1 MTDPSHETL
10 LWPRKDQTIA
20 WTVTLIAALFFFYE
34 FIQMNMFNSLANS
47 FEQTFHLSALQ
58 LALVACFYFL
68 SDTILLYP
76 AGALSDYF
84 SSKKLLI
91 LGMVMCILGTVLIT
105 LATNAWFLVVA
116 RFLAGTASAFCL
128 LSILRLAAQWFPA
141 VKMGQV
147 TGVVV
152 TLGMLGGA
160 VSQTPLVWLIDALG
174 WRNALHIVAG
184 IGVLILLVIVIV
196 VRDAPIQK
204 CFALLQPAQTD
215 QAPVGFG
222 KGLWLIVRNV
232 HNWWAGLYIATMN
245 LPIMLL
251 AGLFGTQTMQQT
263 AGLTQSQGATVSMM
277 VFIGTIVGS
286 TVFGFA
292 TDWLKS
298 RRIPMIL
305 AAVVSFL
312 IFAVIMYVPALSYW
326 DEIVLFFLLGLITAA
341 QIIGYAVT
349 RECNADSMV
358 GSALG
363 FVSVLIMAL
372 PTVLQPLMG
381 WVLSDA
387 WAGQVKDGVNWYPLV
402 AYHHALMILLIGFV
416 VSILCACALPETYGR
431 KVRL

>member
-1 MTDPSHETL
+1 MNHESPEVL
-10 LWPRKDQTIA
+10 FWPKRDQAVA
-20 WTVTLIAALFFFYE
+20 WGVTLVAALFFFYE

-47 FEQTFHLSALQ
+47 FEQTFHLSAFQ

-91 LGMVMCILGTVLIT
+91 LGMVMCILGTFLIT

-160 VSQTPLVWLIDALG
+160 VSQTPLVYLIDAFG

-184 IGVLILLVIVIV
+184 IGLLILVVIVFV

-204 CFALLQPAQTD
+204 CFALLQPAQINTV
-215 QAPVGFG
+215 PMGFWP
-222 KGLWLIVRNV
+222 GLKRILGNVYNWL
-232 HNWWAGLYIATMN
+232 AGLYIATMN

-277 VFIGTIVGS
+277 IFVGTIVGS
-286 TVFGFA
+286 TLFGFM
-292 TDWLKS
+292 TDMMKS
-298 RRIPMIL
+298 RRAPMLI
-305 AAVVSFL
+305 AAWLSL
-312 IFAVIMYVPALSYW
+312 ITFVVIMYVPHLSYL
-326 DEIVLFFLLGLITAA
+326 EELVLFFVLGLLTAA
-341 QIIGYAVT
+341 QIIGYAVA
-349 RECNADSMV
+349 RECNPESLV

-381 WVLSDA
+381 WLLNVE
-387 WAGQVKDGVNWYPLV
+387 WAGKMVQGIKWYPLI
-402 AYHHALMILLIGFV
+402 AYHHALMIILIGFV
-416 VSILCACALPETYGR
+416 VSIACVWWLPETYGR
-431 KVRL
+431 ESI